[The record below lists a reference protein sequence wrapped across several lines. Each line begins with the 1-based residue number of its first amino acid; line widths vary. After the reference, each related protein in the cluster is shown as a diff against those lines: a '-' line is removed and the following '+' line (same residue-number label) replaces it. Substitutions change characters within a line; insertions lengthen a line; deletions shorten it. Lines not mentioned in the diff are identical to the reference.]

1 MATLNS
7 TKGKIN
13 VKMLEKIDTS
23 SMDENMGLESK
34 RRKLGEE
41 DGKVTT
47 KQLWLKYQKLEV
59 DIRVEKLARFR
70 AEEEWEMVREKMKSL
85 KNKLEES

>member
-47 KQLWLKYQKLEV
+47 EQLWLKYQKLEV

>member
-13 VKMLEKIDTS
+13 VKTLEKIDTS

-47 KQLWLKYQKLEV
+47 EQLWLKYQKLEV

-70 AEEEWEMVREKMKSL
+70 AEEE
-85 KNKLEES
+85 

>member
-1 MATLNS
+1 MSNYLPYIIIRMATLNS

-47 KQLWLKYQKLEV
+47 EQLWLKYQKLEV
-59 DIRVEKLARFR
+59 DIRVEKLARFKLKKN
-70 AEEEWEMVREKMKSL
+70 EK
-85 KNKLEES
+85 

>member
-70 AEEEWEMVREKMKSL
+70 AEEE
-85 KNKLEES
+85 

>member
-47 KQLWLKYQKLEV
+47 EQLWLKYQKLEV
-59 DIRVEKLARFR
+59 DIRVEKLAKFR
-70 AEEEWEMVREKMKSL
+70 AEEE
-85 KNKLEES
+85 

>member
-47 KQLWLKYQKLEV
+47 EQLWLKYQKLEV
-59 DIRVEKLARFR
+59 DIRVEKLARFKLKKN
-70 AEEEWEMVREKMKSL
+70 EK
-85 KNKLEES
+85 

>member
-1 MATLNS
+1 
-7 TKGKIN
+7 
-13 VKMLEKIDTS
+13 MLEKIDTS

>member
-1 MATLNS
+1 
-7 TKGKIN
+7 
-13 VKMLEKIDTS
+13 MLEKIDTS

-47 KQLWLKYQKLEV
+47 EQLWLKYQKLEV

-70 AEEEWEMVREKMKSL
+70 AEEE
-85 KNKLEES
+85 

>member
-1 MATLNS
+1 VSNYLPYIIIRMATLNS

-47 KQLWLKYQKLEV
+47 EQLWLKYQKLEV
-59 DIRVEKLARFR
+59 DIRVEKLARFKLKKN
-70 AEEEWEMVREKMKSL
+70 EK
-85 KNKLEES
+85 

>member
-47 KQLWLKYQKLEV
+47 EQLWLKYQKLEV
-59 DIRVEKLARFR
+59 DIRVEKPARFR
-70 AEEEWEMVREKMKSL
+70 AEEE
-85 KNKLEES
+85 

>member
-47 KQLWLKYQKLEV
+47 EQLWLKYQKLEV

-70 AEEEWEMVREKMKSL
+70 AEEE
-85 KNKLEES
+85 

>member
-1 MATLNS
+1 
-7 TKGKIN
+7 
-13 VKMLEKIDTS
+13 MLEKIDTS

-70 AEEEWEMVREKMKSL
+70 AEEE
-85 KNKLEES
+85 

>member
-47 KQLWLKYQKLEV
+47 KQLWLKCQKLEV

-70 AEEEWEMVREKMKSL
+70 AEEE
-85 KNKLEES
+85 

>member
-23 SMDENMGLESK
+23 SMDENMG
-34 RRKLGEE
+34 
-41 DGKVTT
+41 
-47 KQLWLKYQKLEV
+47 
-59 DIRVEKLARFR
+59 
-70 AEEEWEMVREKMKSL
+70 
-85 KNKLEES
+85 

>member
-47 KQLWLKYQKLEV
+47 EQLWLKYQKLEV

-85 KNKLEES
+85 KNKLEEA